1 MPTLAIIG
9 ASGKLGFAT
18 LTSLLDHG
26 LLKASDLVLTTSSP
40 TGEQKLQD
48 AASKGAEIRHVNWD
62 DDQPAWESA
71 LKGCDAVFLISSSR
85 IEKDFHD
92 APPGKGREADHFKCL
107 EAAKAVGIKHVYY
120 ASLAFANPSK
130 SNVMTAHERTEA
142 WLAEEW
148 KGGWTVMREGLYNES
163 WPLYFGH
170 YGLKDDDRTEVL
182 VGGDS
187 KISWTSIADLGLAN
201 ALILAGDK
209 GEWELRTV
217 YLSQSAAYTLGEVA
231 GMVSKAKAVREPQA
245 TETKATETNA
255 PKDINLK
262 VVSRTEHEDFY
273 INTRHMDPA
282 FIKWWSKT
290 YDALRDGECAI
301 KDPTLESLLR
311 EKGMKPQSM
320 AGTVGEMIG

>member
-1 MPTLAIIG
+1 MTLAIIG

-26 LLKASDLVLTTSSP
+26 LIKASDLVLTTSS
-40 TGEQKLQD
+40 TNGEKKLQD

-62 DDQPAWESA
+62 DDQSAWEKA
-71 LKGCDAVFLISSSR
+71 LQGCDNIFLISSSR
-85 IEKDFHD
+85 TEKDFND
-92 APPGKGREADHFKCL
+92 APPGKGREADHFKAL
-107 EAAKAVGIKHVYY
+107 EAAKVVGVKHVYY

-130 SNVMTAHERTEA
+130 SNVMTAHERTEK
-142 WLAEEW
+142 WLAEKW
-148 KGGWTVMREGLYNES
+148 SGDYTIIREGLYNES
-163 WPLYFGH
+163 WPLYLGH
-170 YGLKDDDRTEVL
+170 YGLKDDDRAEVL
-182 VGGDS
+182 VAGDS
-187 KISWTSIADLGLAN
+187 KISWTSTGDLGMAN
-201 ALILAGDK
+201 ALILAGDE
-209 GEWELRTV
+209 GEWKGRTV
-217 YLSQSAAYTLGEVA
+217 YLSQSAAYTLAEVA
-231 GMVSKAKAVREPQA
+231 GMVGKARG
-245 TETKATETNA
+245 KATQE

>member
-1 MPTLAIIG
+1 MTLAIIG

-26 LLKASDLVLTTSSP
+26 LIKASDLVLTTSS
-40 TGEQKLQD
+40 TNGEKKLQD

-62 DDQPAWESA
+62 DDQSAWEKA
-71 LKGCDAVFLISSSR
+71 LQGCDKIFLISSSR
-85 IEKDFHD
+85 IEKDFND
-92 APPGKGREADHFKCL
+92 APPGKGREADHFKAL
-107 EAAKAVGIKHVYY
+107 EAAKVVGVKHIYY

-130 SNVMTAHERTEA
+130 SNVMTAHERTEE
-142 WLAEEW
+142 WLQKRWSGEY
-148 KGGWTVMREGLYNES
+148 TIIREGLYNES

-187 KISWTSIADLGLAN
+187 KISWTSIADLGMAN
-201 ALILAGDK
+201 ALILAGNK
-209 GEWELRTV
+209 GEWKGRTV
-217 YLSQSAAYTLGEVA
+217 YLSQSAAYTLAEVA
-231 GMVSKAKAVREPQA
+231 GMVSKAKARATKEPA
-245 TETKATETNA
+245 TQEPTKE
-255 PKDINLK
+255 INLK

-273 INTRHMDPA
+273 IHTRHMDPA

-301 KDPTLESLLR
+301 KDPTLEELLA
-311 EKGMKPQSM
+311 GMGRKAQGM
-320 AGTVGEMIG
+320 EGTVGEMIG